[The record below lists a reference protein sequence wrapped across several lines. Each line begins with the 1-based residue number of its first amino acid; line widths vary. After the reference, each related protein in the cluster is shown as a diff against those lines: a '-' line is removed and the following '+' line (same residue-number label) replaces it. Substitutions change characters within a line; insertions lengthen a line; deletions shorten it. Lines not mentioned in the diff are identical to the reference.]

1 MAISLLF
8 EFENHQLYMPDCTD
22 SIKEKGL
29 QIADLIAW
37 SIFQSLEH
45 DDFEFLDLIKNKNVD
60 EVFK

>member
-1 MAISLLF
+1 
-8 EFENHQLYMPDCTD
+8 MPDCTD